1 MINENQQKET
11 WKREQRFGATHF
23 QVSIHLKPAHYMVSI
38 MLDSENYNP
47 CSFLA
52 MERCMKKNACL
63 FLILG
68 KIKLNMKNS
77 FQTIQKKREKQL
89 TVAILITTHV
99 VQFYS
104 RIYNSLLCCLMQKFG
119 KSLQDKILSS
129 PFTFSLEHSDT
140 SSFL

>member
-1 MINENQQKET
+1 MVHDEKL
-11 WKREQRFGATHF
+11 RE
-23 QVSIHLKPAHYMVSI
+23 
-38 MLDSENYNP
+38 
-47 CSFLA
+47 
-52 MERCMKKNACL
+52 ACL

-77 FQTIQKKREKQL
+77 SDNPEKKEKQL

-129 PFTFSLEHSDT
+129 PFTFSLEHTDCLFVLLFYH
-140 SSFL
+140 FLYNFDYLRQGK